1 MKQLLFSFFIFLSI
15 SIASIAQ
22 SFTVEYDS
30 LEIIGTISPIY
41 TYLGA
46 VTNNSQD
53 TLFVRMTLIPQD
65 MPSEW
70 EMGMCTINGCLPP
83 GVLVDS
89 FYVAPDQSEIAWVE
103 FFTNNVSGDGSMIVL
118 FENRND
124 ENDFVE
130 VTLAVEAI
138 ITEIAKLKDVDFNIS
153 QNYPNPFYQSTSID
167 YELKNGNGVLFIHDN
182 SGRTIH
188 SFQIEQSGKLSLGE
202 ELPPGIYIY
211 TFRQDG
217 ITYPIGKMIRSY

>member
-1 MKQLLFSFFIFLSI
+1 MKQLLFSFIIFLSL
-15 SIASIAQ
+15 SVASLAQ

-30 LEIIGTISPIY
+30 LEIIGSTNPIY
-41 TYLGA
+41 TYLGTI
-46 VTNNSQD
+46 TNNSAD
-53 TLFVRMTLIPQD
+53 TLFVRMTMIPQD

-70 EMGMCTINGCLPP
+70 ELGMCTINGCLPP
-83 GVLVDS
+83 GVTVDS
-89 FYVAPDQSEIAWVE
+89 FYVAPGQSEIAWVE

-138 ITEIAKLKDVDFNIS
+138 ITEITKLKDVDFNIS

-167 YELKNGNGVLFIHDN
+167 YELKNGKGVLFIHDN
-182 SGRTIH
+182 SGRTIQ

-202 ELPPGIYIY
+202 ELQAGIYIY
-211 TFRQDG
+211 TFLQDG
-217 ITYPIGKMIRSY
+217 KTYPIGKMVRSH